1 MRDMTAQGHTDP
13 IRLAIAILLIATA
26 IFLLLA
32 QLSYHPHQVG
42 AAVSHASN
50 LCGAAGAWLAHATI
64 HTWGVGALVLP
75 AALFGFGL
83 PLLRHPRIHHLGA
96 RITATVLL
104 LPIIAGLVHLLP
116 VVGPLESL
124 VLYWDHDHLG
134 GLGGT
139 MGSLLCGPVGVAD
152 PTLNSALTPIHP
164 GGILRRN
171 LAAGGSALVLV
182 LALIGCFALLRLRLL
197 ESLKK
202 QTERMRQVARPADP
216 RQDPKRAGRPNP
228 LAGAGPTPQLA
239 ANVPAA
245 PAPPA
250 VEQERDHG
258 HGSSGQRPASS
269 IQEIS
274 RAIAERDSTGG
285 IDAVDLVERIRQR
298 RRELEAAERGTSSGE
313 SRSSAVQA
321 QPTASA
327 HAQTSPASL
336 ESSSGGEVGKDSSSA
351 SRVAAA
357 SMSSTALDRQS
368 GSVTPAA
375 TSSSLGDASPSTTE
389 PELAVRAG
397 SPKRATKPPVQRQE
411 MVGDYALPEIEVLD
425 ECPEHDPEQHAA
437 ESHEVAKLIED
448 TFADFKINVKVVA
461 ATRGPVITQF
471 EMELQD
477 QGMRVNK
484 VTGFENDLQLRLG
497 TEGIRIV
504 APLPNKK
511 TIGIEV
517 PNQLKMA
524 VVMRDLVEDIDP
536 AKFSLPIVIGRDVIG
551 GAMVGDLAKMPHLL
565 VAGATGMGKSVCL
578 NAIITSILLFRSPE
592 EVKFIMVD
600 PKMVELAPYEGI
612 PHLLTPPI
620 TDMSKAHAALEWA
633 CKTMDERFYCLRIVG
648 VRDIGA
654 YNKLGADEIERRLNK
669 KGKTLEDLPG
679 IETHMPYITIVVD
692 EYADLMMVN
701 KDVEK
706 SLVRLTAK
714 ARACGIHV
722 ILTTQRPSA
731 DVVTGLIKSN
741 LPSRICFRVA
751 DKNNSRV
758 VLDAGGAE
766 NLLGRGDML
775 YLPPGSSSLVRGQ
788 GVWVKDHEIEAII
801 EHAQSQGDP
810 VYDESI
816 FKAGAV
822 AMAGGGGS
830 GDDKASAWQR
840 DHQFHEA
847 VWSMYRYNKTGAD
860 FLRRKLRIGYNKATE
875 YVETLE
881 DLGFLGPQQ
890 GTRSREILRGWEDW
904 LDLLK
909 DHEIEY
915 DTDDEIYR
923 NPLQ

>member
-1 MRDMTAQGHTDP
+1 MTGGSNRDP
-13 IRLAIAILLIATA
+13 LRLAIAVSLLAAA

-42 AAVSHASN
+42 AAASPGSN
-50 LCGAAGAWLAHATI
+50 LFGTAGAWLAHATI
-64 HTWGVGALVLP
+64 TTWGVAALVLP
-75 AALFGFGL
+75 AALIGFGL
-83 PLLRHPRIHHLGA
+83 PLIRHPRIHHLGA
-96 RITATVLL
+96 RITGCILL
-104 LPIIAGLVHLLP
+104 LPVLAGLIHLLP
-116 VVGPLESL
+116 LVGPLEGLSL
-124 VLYWDHDHLG
+124 HWSHRHLG

-139 MGSLLCGPVGVAD
+139 MGALLCGPVGPTD
-152 PTLNSALTPIHP
+152 PTVVDSLTSTHP
-164 GGILRRN
+164 GGLLRRY
-171 LAAGGSALVLV
+171 LAVGGSALVLV
-182 LALIGCFALLRLRLL
+182 LATIGCTALLRLHIIDALR
-197 ESLKK
+197 K
-202 QTERMRQVARPADP
+202 QSKRIRQMSAPSPNPSTRKQAD
-216 RQDPKRAGRPNP
+216 RAGRPNP
-228 LAGAGPTPQLA
+228 VAAAKPGPAPTPP
-239 ANVPAA
+239 VT
-245 PAPPA
+245 PPPSHDA
-250 VEQERDHG
+250 
-258 HGSSGQRPASS
+258 SSGSRAASS
-269 IQEIS
+269 IEEIS
-274 RAIAERDSTGG
+274 RAIAERESTGG
-285 IDAVDLVERIRQR
+285 MDAADLVERIRQR
-298 RRELEAAERGTSSGE
+298 RRELESGRDTSGGVTPVRTSIAAGSGTTSSRQ
-313 SRSSAVQA
+313 S
-321 QPTASA
+321 
-327 HAQTSPASL
+327 SPASPPAAPANPSL
-336 ESSSGGEVGKDSSSA
+336 PNVAPAPGTAASA
-351 SRVAAA
+351 VATAADLDPVTPDEPAAA
-357 SMSSTALDRQS
+357 STTAKRSSFVPVAAPSTKPKQ
-368 GSVTPAA
+368 PAA
-375 TSSSLGDASPSTTE
+375 P
-389 PELAVRAG
+389 
-397 SPKRATKPPVQRQE
+397 RQE
-411 MVGDYALPEIEVLD
+411 LIGDYALPSLQILD
-425 ECPEHDPEQHAA
+425 ETPEHDPEQHAA
-437 ESHEVAKLIED
+437 ESQEVAKLIEE
-448 TFADFKINVKVVA
+448 TFGEFKINVKVVA
-461 ATRGPVITQF
+461 ATRGPVITLY
-471 EMELQD
+471 ELELLD

-484 VTGFENDLQLRLG
+484 VTGYESDLSLRLG

-511 TIGIEV
+511 TIGVEV

-524 VVMRDLVEDIDP
+524 VVMRDLVEEIDP
-536 AKFSLPIVIGRDVIG
+536 AKFKLPIVIGRDVIAG
-551 GAMVGDLAKMPHLL
+551 PMVGDLAKMPHLL

-633 CKTMDERFYCLRIVG
+633 CKTMDERFYSLRLVG

-654 YNKLGADEIERRLNK
+654 YNKLGADEIERRLQK
-669 KGKTLEDLPG
+669 KGKSLEDLPG
-679 IETHMPYITIVVD
+679 IETAMPYIVIVVD

-775 YLPPGSSSLVRGQ
+775 YLPPGSSSLIRGQ

-801 EHAQSQGDP
+801 QHAQDQGDP
-810 VYDESI
+810 VYDDSI
-816 FKAGAV
+816 FKVGAV
-822 AMAGGGGS
+822 AMTGCGGS
-830 GDDKASAWQR
+830 GDDKSSNWQR
-840 DHQFHEA
+840 DRQFHEA

-875 YVETLE
+875 YVECLE

-890 GTRSREILRGWEDW
+890 GTKSREILRGWEDW

-909 DHEIEY
+909 DSDIAY
-915 DTDDEIYR
+915 DPDDEIYR
-923 NPLQ
+923 NPVA